1 MRASTPLPFP
11 ASFRAFLPVFVVPAL
26 LTAPA
31 RAQASTALTDTV
43 VATSSSTMAAT
54 TSSTFSTFS
63 ISSASSASSAMP
75 VSPTPASPLVPAE
88 RRGGHEV
95 WSSLSFGTHMR
106 YAQPLITFGLGA
118 AGHVDYSAPG
128 VGRPGVEVSYGRF
141 GLSTSGSFLTDP
153 LDRLWRAGRSPRGD
167 AQDVRTRY
175 HGTHWGVEAHHL
187 TARGFEVAGVVNQQ
201 SVAGYRPDVRL
212 RATGATIY
220 RSFDPASHVYRLSEG
235 QLETGG
241 DVDVFLTAGV
251 SHAGLQGE
259 HPLLTAMAATDSR
272 FAHAER
278 IAVSSATVGGGFAIT
293 SNLHGLYF
301 DQSLFGGYGPQ
312 YRVWGER
319 SDVTWNL
326 AKVNLRVALGV
337 RTRWFDAGVG
347 VEDEAYASLAGSD
360 RMVVHALAAQ
370 AHVKVFL

>member
-1 MRASTPLPFP
+1 SACGGVRPGRRVVRREAGGRGTVTCRNDVWGGRTGFGRRTGYLMAMPHRRRPDIPLLSLFRDAPHANRHDREACAPPVGSGRRLCALLLACAVWATPRAEAEVLRAS
-11 ASFRAFLPVFVVPAL
+11 S
-26 LTAPA
+26 
-31 RAQASTALTDTV
+31 
-43 VATSSSTMAAT
+43 
-54 TSSTFSTFS
+54 FS
-63 ISSASSASSAMP
+63 I
-75 VSPTPASPLVPAE
+75 
-88 RRGGHEV
+88 
-95 WSSLSFGTHMR
+95 GTHMR

-212 RATGATIY
+212 RATGAAIS
-220 RSFDPASHVYRLSEG
+220 RPFDPAAHVYRLSER

-241 DVDVFLTAGV
+241 DVDVLLTAGV

-259 HPLLTAMAATDSR
+259 HPLPTAMAATDSR

-347 VEDEAYASLAGSD
+347 VE
-360 RMVVHALAAQ
+360 
-370 AHVKVFL
+370 